1 MLVQFKVRNW
11 RSIRDEQSLI
21 MLRAKGDELAES
33 NTFKTGDP
41 SNIDLLRS
49 AVIYGANAA
58 GKTNVVR
65 SIAAMKQLV
74 LESDDRTD
82 GVFSE
87 PFSLDEDTSKTPSEF
102 EVVFIIS
109 DVKYVYGFTSD
120 SEKFHDEWLIAYPN
134 GRAQKWFLR
143 EWDESSNSYEWDFG
157 NALTGNKKVWQE
169 STRDDSLF
177 LSTAVKL
184 NSKQLKPIHDWFKNT
199 LSVAS
204 INGFTEGY
212 SAKLCTK
219 EDTKKDVLQFLK
231 SADIDIHDI
240 MVETEKFSVE
250 HLPDTM
256 PAEVKNQIVE
266 SVKDREMYNIRTLH
280 KTDDGIVAE
289 FDFDDESN
297 GTQKLFSFSGPWLD
311 VLAKGRVLFI
321 DELNDSLHPTIV
333 KFLVQFFH
341 NSSTNPNNAQ
351 LIFTTHETSILDQDI
366 FRRDQIWFC
375 EKDKQQATHLF
386 PLTDFSPRKGR
397 ENIKEGYLGG
407 RYGALPFVKN
417 FAFE

>member
-21 MLRAKGDELAES
+21 MLQAKSDELTET
-33 NTFKTGDP
+33 NTFMTAGP
-41 SNIDLLRS
+41 SSTNLLRS
-49 AVIYGANAA
+49 VVIFGANAA
-58 GKTNVVR
+58 GKTNVIR
-65 SIAAMKQLV
+65 SIAAMKALV

-87 PFSLDEDTSKTPSEF
+87 PFMLDSDTSESPSEF

-120 SEKFHDEWLIAYPN
+120 STRFHDEWLIAYPN

-143 EWDESSNSYEWDFG
+143 EWNKTTEEYEWDFG
-157 NALTGNKKVWQE
+157 SALIGHKKVWQDA
-169 STRDDSLF
+169 TRDDSLF

-184 NSKQLKPIHDWFKNT
+184 NSKQLKPIHDWFKST
-199 LSVAS
+199 LRVAS
-204 INGFTEGY
+204 INGFTESY
-212 SAKLCTK
+212 SAKLCTNEK
-219 EDTKKDVLQFLK
+219 TKKEVLRFLK
-231 SADIDIHDI
+231 SADIDIDDI
-240 MVETEKFSVE
+240 KVETEKFSVE
-250 HLPDTM
+250 HLPEAM

-266 SVKDREMYNIRTLH
+266 SVKDREIYNISTLH
-280 KTDDGIVAE
+280 KTADGTVVE

-311 VLAKGRVLFI
+311 VLEKGHVLFI

-333 KFLVQFFH
+333 KFLVQLFH
-341 NSSTNPNNAQ
+341 SSITNPNNAQ
-351 LIFTTHETSILDQDI
+351 LIFTTHETSILDQGI

-375 EKDKQQATHLF
+375 EKDREQSTHLY

-397 ENIKEGYLGG
+397 ENIKEGYLTG

-417 FAFE
+417 YVFE